1 MLICAS
7 TGYANLTVQ
16 VDRKNITDAELLQV
30 TVRIDNPTAIP
41 SLEWRDLSRDFDVIS
56 SSGPNQNRSVRI
68 VNGQQTSENY
78 VQWAV
83 SLRPKRLGMLT
94 LPPLSLGGFASKAVQ
109 IQVTQASAAVRQ
121 RLNEFVFFVVNLSSK
136 P

>member
-68 VNGQQTSENY
+68 VNRQQTSENMFNGPCLC
-78 VQWAV
+78 A
-83 SLRPKRLGMLT
+83 PKDL
-94 LPPLSLGGFASKAVQ
+94 AC
-109 IQVTQASAAVRQ
+109 
-121 RLNEFVFFVVNLSSK
+121 
-136 P
+136 